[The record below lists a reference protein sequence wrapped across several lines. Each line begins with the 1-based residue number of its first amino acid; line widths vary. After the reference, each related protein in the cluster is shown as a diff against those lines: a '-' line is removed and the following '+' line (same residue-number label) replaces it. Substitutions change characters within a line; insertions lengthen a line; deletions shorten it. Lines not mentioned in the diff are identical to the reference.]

1 MQKTDETPVAAESSG
16 AAGSRPFAVTNRLV
30 LSIAVPMTLAYLS
43 TPLLGLTDTAV
54 VKTGNPL
61 QPFRVVLASKATPG
75 RTVSRVVTCNDDE
88 PEVQ

>member
-1 MQKTDETPVAAESSG
+1 VATRVAEH
-16 AAGSRPFAVTNRLV
+16 
-30 LSIAVPMTLAYLS
+30 IA
-43 TPLLGLTDTAV
+43 TDTAV